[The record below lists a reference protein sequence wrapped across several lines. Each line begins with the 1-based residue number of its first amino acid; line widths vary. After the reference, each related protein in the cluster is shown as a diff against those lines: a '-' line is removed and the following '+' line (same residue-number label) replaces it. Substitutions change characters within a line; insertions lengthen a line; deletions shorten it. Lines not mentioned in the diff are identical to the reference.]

1 MSDQSTTRRATFPPD
16 YGNRGGEGDDTVA
29 WAAIEAKLET
39 APNYWLTTIG
49 PNGRPHDRPVD
60 GVWVDGALVFGGSP
74 DTRWVR
80 NLQANPAVSVHRP
93 SGDDVVILEGEIEL
107 VVDEGLALLLREPEP
122 HPLLVLR
129 ERHVHD
135 LSHPQLQPPPH
146 DRLVRPLQPSGQPAH
161 VLDRHH
167 TDSMAGHP

>member
-80 NLQANPAVSVHRP
+80 NLQANPAVSVHLP
-93 SGDDVVILEGEIEL
+93 SGDDVVILEGEVEL
-107 VVDEGLALLLREPEP
+107 VVDEGHPVSEPSRIAQHTKYPQYFPEVPEHRPFWMLR
-122 HPLLVLR
+122 
-129 ERHVHD
+129 
-135 LSHPQLQPPPH
+135 
-146 DRLVRPLQPSGQPAH
+146 PSVAYAWTLEGFPNGAT
-161 VLDRHH
+161 RWSF
-167 TDSMAGHP
+167 T

>member
-60 GVWVDGALVFGGSP
+60 GVWVDGVLVFGGSP

-80 NLQANPAVSVHRP
+80 NLQANPAVSVHLP

-107 VVDEGLALLLREPEP
+107 VVDEGHPVSEPSRIAQHTKYPQYFPEVPEHRPFWMLR
-122 HPLLVLR
+122 
-129 ERHVHD
+129 
-135 LSHPQLQPPPH
+135 
-146 DRLVRPLQPSGQPAH
+146 PSVAYAWTLEGFPNGAT
-161 VLDRHH
+161 RWSS
-167 TDSMAGHP
+167 T

>member
-49 PNGRPHDRPVD
+49 PDGRPHDRPVD
-60 GVWVDGALVFGGSP
+60 GVWVDGVLVFGGSP

-80 NLQANPAVSVHRP
+80 NLQANPAVSVHLP

-107 VVDEGLALLLREPEP
+107 VVDEGHPVSEPSRIAQHTKYPQYFPEVPEHRPFWMLR
-122 HPLLVLR
+122 
-129 ERHVHD
+129 
-135 LSHPQLQPPPH
+135 
-146 DRLVRPLQPSGQPAH
+146 PSVAYAWTLEGFPNGAT
-161 VLDRHH
+161 RWSF
-167 TDSMAGHP
+167 T

>member
-16 YGNRGGEGDDTVA
+16 YGNRGGEGDDTVT

-60 GVWVDGALVFGGSP
+60 GVWVDGVLVFGGSP

-80 NLQANPAVSVHRP
+80 NLQANPAVSVHLP

-107 VVDEGLALLLREPEP
+107 VVDEGHPVSEPSRIAQHTKYPQYFPEVPEHRPFWMLR
-122 HPLLVLR
+122 
-129 ERHVHD
+129 
-135 LSHPQLQPPPH
+135 
-146 DRLVRPLQPSGQPAH
+146 PSVAYAWTLEGFPNGAT
-161 VLDRHH
+161 RWSF
-167 TDSMAGHP
+167 T

>member
-1 MSDQSTTRRATFPPD
+1 MSDQSTARRATFPSD

-39 APNYWLTTIG
+39 SPNYWLTTIG
-49 PNGRPHDRPVD
+49 PTGRPHDRPVD

-80 NLQANPAVSVHRP
+80 NLQANPAVSVHLP

-107 VVDEGLALLLREPEP
+107 VVDEGHPVSEPSRIAQHTKYPQYFPEVPEHRPFWMLR
-122 HPLLVLR
+122 
-129 ERHVHD
+129 
-135 LSHPQLQPPPH
+135 
-146 DRLVRPLQPSGQPAH
+146 PSVAYAWTLEGFPNGAT
-161 VLDRHH
+161 RWSF
-167 TDSMAGHP
+167 T